1 MMTDKT
7 REEREDWPVVYSYS
21 RAEAIKDGVL
31 VDLTALFPLDTRLY
45 KYPVAC
51 THAVWS
57 LIESACKETGEEPGA
72 YVWDLCNMAIQCGR
86 DITPQI
92 RLFKC
97 SVPLRPGC
105 EREFKIQCGPG
116 DPDPENR
123 RVIPEPVLTIMFPDE
138 D

>member
-1 MMTDKT
+1 MMTT
-7 REEREDWPVVYSYS
+7 HNGEWPVVHCYS
-21 RAEAIKDGVL
+21 RAEGIKDEVL
-31 VDLTALFPLDTRLY
+31 VDLTALFPKETKLY

-72 YVWDLCNMAIQCGR
+72 YVWDLCNMAIHCGR
-86 DITPQI
+86 SIDPQT
-92 RLFKC
+92 RVFVC
-97 SVPLRPGC
+97 NVPLREGR
-105 EREFKIQCGPG
+105 ERTFKIHCGPG
-116 DPDPENR
+116 DPDPEKG

>member
-1 MMTDKT
+1 MMTT
-7 REEREDWPVVYSYS
+7 QNEGWHVVHSYS
-21 RAEAIKDGVL
+21 RAEAIRDGVL

-72 YVWDLCNMAIQCGR
+72 YVWDLCNMAIHCGR
-86 DITPQI
+86 SIDPQT
-92 RLFKC
+92 RVFVC
-97 SVPLRPGC
+97 NVPLREGC
-105 EREFKIQCGPG
+105 EREFKIHCGPG
-116 DPDPENR
+116 DPDPEKG